1 MWGLQDVR
9 RWLTWHNAQELVVD
23 QSLVDELER
32 LGVHGVH
39 VGDRVRL
46 QLIHGHA
53 HGSSEELPAFFGS
66 FASGEPDL
74 AERVDE
80 ILGAELR
87 AQ

>member
-1 MWGLQDVR
+1 MADVAPD
-9 RWLTWHNAQELVVD
+9 NSQELVVD
-23 QSLVDELER
+23 RPLVDELER
-32 LGVHGVH
+32 RGVNGVH

-53 HGSSEELPAFFGS
+53 REGFEDLPAFFSS